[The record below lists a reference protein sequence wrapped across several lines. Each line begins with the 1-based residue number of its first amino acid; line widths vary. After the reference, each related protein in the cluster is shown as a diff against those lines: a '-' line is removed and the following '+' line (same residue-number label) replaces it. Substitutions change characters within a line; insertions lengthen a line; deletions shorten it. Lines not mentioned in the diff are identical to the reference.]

1 MSYYFFFLNRQKV
14 FLTTCGFCLA
24 GLCIG
29 VYCHLK
35 QFFNYLLLLDLL
47 KKEHPDI
54 GCVFGNLNTW
64 GRWRDSSQPNA
75 SGVKFVVTGRWRDSS
90 KPNASGVKFV
100 VTR

>member
-1 MSYYFFFLNRQKV
+1 MLHTSNCHKLRNVILLFFLNR
-14 FLTTCGFCLA
+14 GFCLA

-54 GCVFGNLNTW
+54 GCVFGNLNT
-64 GRWRDSSQPNA
+64 
-75 SGVKFVVTGRWRDSS
+75 
-90 KPNASGVKFV
+90 
-100 VTR
+100 